1 MSADH
6 KFPNLARLAAEQG
19 MDAEQ
24 VERSLARVQQVLD
37 QARADRP
44 AARSESEDG
53 MADIPALEETRTQRG
68 REGATDVPAG
78 FTDTDIANAKRLAQ
92 RHAADLRFTA
102 ERGWLVWDGRRWA
115 SDPKGVRVQEFAK
128 ETALSIF
135 DEIKLAV
142 DQPAMIRHARRSQAK
157 TAIDAMIWLTRSE
170 PGIPAK
176 LTEFDLDPWLLNVG
190 NGTLD
195 LRTGELRAHQREDHL
210 TRLVD
215 VAFDPQAQ
223 CPLWEQFLRRVTG
236 AGDDLH
242 KYLQRFV
249 GYLLT
254 GLTSEQVLH
263 FLYGLGNNGKTVFCE
278 VTEALLGDYAIVVS
292 PELVMVRRHSGIPND
307 IARLR
312 GVRVAIMNETSQ
324 GSRFD
329 EAKLKDLTGSDS
341 LTGRFLHAEF
351 FDFPP
356 THKLVIRGNH
366 KPVINGTDEG
376 IWRRLRLVPFGVT
389 IPSEERDRELMLK
402 LRQELPG
409 ILRWAVAG
417 CMEWRRAGLTP
428 PPIISDA
435 VSAYRAESD
444 TLGRFL
450 AEHCEARALAQVK
463 AGALFTAYQKF
474 CEQGGE
480 RWLSSKDLPAEMQR
494 RGFEWKRTK
503 AGCLYYG
510 LELNA
515 ASEAH
520 WSDR

>member
-1 MSADH
+1 
-6 KFPNLARLAAEQG
+6 
-19 MDAEQ
+19 
-24 VERSLARVQQVLD
+24 
-37 QARADRP
+37 
-44 AARSESEDG
+44 
-53 MADIPALEETRTQRG
+53 MADVTHIEEARTQRKPG
-68 REGATDVPAG
+68 SAPEG
-78 FTDTDIANAKRLAQ
+78 FTDTDIANARRLGQ
-92 RHAADLRFTA
+92 RHGEDLRFTA
-102 ERGWLVWDGRRWA
+102 ERGWLAWDGRRWA
-115 SDPKGVRVQEFAK
+115 SDAKAVRVQELAK
-128 ETALSIF
+128 ETALAIF
-135 DEIKLAV
+135 DEIKTAA

-170 PGIPAK
+170 AGIPAK
-176 LTEFDLDPWLLNVG
+176 LTDFDLDPWLLNVA

-195 LRTGELRAHQREDHL
+195 LRTGSLRPHCREDLL

-215 VAFDPQAQ
+215 VAFDPQAG
-223 CPLWEQFLRRVTG
+223 CALWDTFLRRVTG
-236 AGDDLH
+236 GAELH

-263 FLYGLGNNGKTVFCE
+263 FLHGLGNNGKTVFCE
-278 VTEALLGDYAIVVS
+278 VVEALLGDYAIVVS

-389 IPSEERDRELMLK
+389 ISSEERDRELMAK

-409 ILRWAVAG
+409 ILRWAVEG
-417 CMEWRRAGLTP
+417 CRQWREVGLTP
-428 PPIISDA
+428 PDVIADA
-435 VSAYRAESD
+435 VRDYRAESD
-444 TLGRFL
+444 TLGRFI
-450 AEHCEARALAQVK
+450 AEHCEVRKLAQVK
-463 AGALFTAYQKF
+463 SSALFTAYQKF

-480 RWLSSKDLPAEMQR
+480 RWLASKDLPAEMQR
-494 RGFEWKRTK
+494 RGFDWKRSK
-503 AGCLYYG
+503 AGCMYYG
-510 LELNA
+510 IELTV

>member
-1 MSADH
+1 MSAEADVI
-6 KFPNLARLAAEQG
+6 A
-19 MDAEQ
+19 
-24 VERSLARVQQVLD
+24 SLP
-37 QARADRP
+37 P
-44 AARSESEDG
+44 APRQDSD
-53 MADIPALEETRTQRG
+53 TQDST
-68 REGATDVPAG
+68 APAG
-78 FTDTDIANAKRLAQ
+78 FTDTDIANARRLAH
-92 RHAADLRFTA
+92 RHATNLHFTV
-102 ERGWLVWDGRRWA
+102 ERGWLVWDDKRWA
-115 SDPKGVRVQEFAK
+115 SDAKAVRVQEFAK

-135 DEIKLAV
+135 DEIKTAA
-142 DQPAMIRHARRSQAK
+142 DQPAMIRHARRSQSK
-157 TAIDAMIWLTRSE
+157 NAIEAMVWLTRSE

-176 LTEFDLDPWLLNVG
+176 LTEFDVDPWLLNVA

-195 LRTGELRAHQREDHL
+195 LRTGRLRPHCRDDRL

-215 VAFDPQAQ
+215 VDFDAQAQ
-223 CPLWEQFLRRVTG
+223 CPLWEGFLRRVTG
-236 AGDDLH
+236 AGDELY

-278 VTEALLGDYAIVVS
+278 IIEALLGDYAIVVS

-312 GVRVAIMNETSQ
+312 GARVAIMNETSQ

-409 ILRWAVAG
+409 ILAWAVAG
-417 CMEWRRAGLTP
+417 CMEWRRVGLTP
-428 PPIISDA
+428 PDIVTDA
-435 VSAYRAESD
+435 VRDYRAESD
-444 TLGRFL
+444 TLGRFIDD
-450 AEHCEARALAQVK
+450 HCEVRKPARVK
-463 AGALFTAYQKF
+463 SSALFSAYQKF
-474 CEQGGE
+474 CEHSGE
-480 RWLSSKDLPAEMQR
+480 RWLPSKDLPAEMQR
-494 RGFEWKRTK
+494 RGFDWKRTK
-503 AGCLYYG
+503 AGCMYYG
-510 LELNA
+510 LELIA
-515 ASEAH
+515 ASEPH
-520 WSDR
+520 WSEQ